1 MRIAKGRR
9 DGIAL
14 AVALFTMVV
23 IAALIAGV
31 FFTATQEYRTGRNTL
46 AQERA
51 MTGAEFGQNM
61 ILARWDKAKAARMKT
76 GDTLYQV
83 NSLAGGVLDTVLV
96 TKLNPTTFWVVSTA
110 RTGGNA
116 QTSGRRRTGTLLTL
130 NLPNI
135 RVP

>member
-46 AQERA
+46 TQERA
-51 MTGAEFGQNM
+51 MAAAEFGQNM
-61 ILARWDKAKAARMKT
+61 ILARWDKAKIARMKT
-76 GDTLYQV
+76 GDTLYQI
-83 NSLAGGVLDTVLV
+83 NQLSGGVVDTVLV
-96 TKLNPTTFWVVSTA
+96 TKLNPTTFWVIS
-110 RTGGNA
+110 
-116 QTSGRRRTGTLLTL
+116 
-130 NLPNI
+130 
-135 RVP
+135 